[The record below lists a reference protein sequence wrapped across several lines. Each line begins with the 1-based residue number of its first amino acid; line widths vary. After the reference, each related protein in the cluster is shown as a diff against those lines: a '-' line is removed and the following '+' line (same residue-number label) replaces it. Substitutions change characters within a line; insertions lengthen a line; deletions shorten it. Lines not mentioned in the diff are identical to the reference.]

1 MNIVNRQ
8 WQPYLSHN
16 SLFVVAKQNQQ
27 VICRVMRGDGGEQAR
42 EANANLI
49 AAAPDLLEALEEAL
63 EDWGDDHFDEE
74 YPYRIEWADKARAAI
89 RKARG
94 KT

>member
-49 AAAPDLLEALEEAL
+49 AAAPDLLEALEGML
-63 EDWGDDHFDEE
+63 EMVEMNGFGKD
-74 YPYRIEWADKARAAI
+74 AI
-89 RKARG
+89 MDMAKSAIGKARG
-94 KT
+94 DDEPN